1 MAASGSRQVAG
12 CRELNR
18 LIHADLPV
26 SGSRSSNFSDELRIR
41 EGRDTRGIELTIET
55 TRYAC
60 YPQGVNRG
68 AAGHLLRGGAIWP
81 RPEDGKRFEQER
93 TVQLLKG
100 GENAGSS
107 DRRRR
112 ATGPRWGPRP

>member
-1 MAASGSRQVAG
+1 M
-12 CRELNR
+12 
-18 LIHADLPV
+18 
-26 SGSRSSNFSDELRIR
+26 R
-41 EGRDTRGIELTIET
+41 EGRDTRSIELTIET

-100 GENAGSS
+100 GEDAGSS